1 MQLDVDAFLKQH
13 WQRKPLLIRD
23 AFPGFEAPID
33 GDDLAGLA
41 CEPVVPSRL
50 ILHDPKTDLWTVE
63 TGPFADE
70 RFATLPETDWTLLV
84 QDVDK
89 MIDPVGA
96 LLAHFSFLPSWRIED
111 IMVSYAA
118 PNGSVGAHVD
128 DYDVFLLQA
137 RGQRRWEIS
146 TDPGADLSFRA
157 NVDLKLLKHF
167 VATESHVLNPGDMLY
182 LPPGVPHHGV
192 AVNGECMTF
201 SIGLRAPSAGEL
213 MVEFAEFITERAAG
227 RVRFT
232 DPPLTAGRSPG
243 LIDAASFARVQALM
257 DHASAIDD
265 DDRERWFG
273 QFITRWRMNVEPTAR
288 ARAIKPAQ
296 LIDRLGAGRV
306 LSRNPFSRMA
316 WRPVADQR
324 AELYVCGEVYPTTPA
339 LAQLLTD
346 QRLLPL
352 GVLENQIT
360 EAQALALLVNLF
372 NAGHFE
378 WT

>member
-1 MQLDVDAFLKQH
+1 MQLDVADFLAH
-13 WQRKPLLIRD
+13 YWQRKPLLIKQ
-23 AFPGFEAPID
+23 ALPNFVSPID

-41 CEPVVPSRL
+41 CEPVCLSRL
-50 ILHDPKTDLWTVE
+50 ILHTAKTDQWTVE
-63 TGPFADE
+63 TGPFADD
-70 RFATLPETDWTLLV
+70 RFASLPETDWTLLV

-96 LLAHFSFLPSWRIED
+96 LLEHFRFLPSWRIDD

-137 RGQRRWEIS
+137 HGQRRWEIS
-146 TDPGADLSFRA
+146 TDPSADLSFKP
-157 NVDLKLLKHF
+157 NVELKLLQHF
-167 VATESHVLNPGDMLY
+167 EPTHSWVLDPGDILY

-192 AVNGECMTF
+192 AVNGDCMTF

-213 MVEFAEFITERAAG
+213 MVEFAEFVAERAAG

-232 DPPLTAGRSPG
+232 DPSIVPGRSPG
-243 LIDAASFARVQALM
+243 QLDAASFSRVQALM
-257 DHASAIDD
+257 DHACAIDD
-265 DDRERWFG
+265 DTRERWFG
-273 QFITRWRMNVEPTAR
+273 QFITRYRLNVEPTPR
-288 ARAIKPAQ
+288 PRAIKPQAF
-296 LIDRLGAGRV
+296 IERLRAGKQ

-316 WRPVADQR
+316 WRGTAQQR
-324 AELYVCGEVYPTTPA
+324 AELYICGECYSTSVA
-339 LAQLLTD
+339 VAQQLADHRSAGLAQL
-346 QRLLPL
+346 
-352 GVLENQIT
+352 
-360 EAQALALLVNLF
+360 QAAIAEPESLALLVNLF